1 MPERILLAT
10 DSLEPSGV
18 GEHILALAQGLRS
31 DFDLVVA
38 APQDATGSMLER
50 AERLGLRTKAL
61 AGDEEDFIAAERF
74 DVVHVHAG
82 IGWEGQRLSAVAG
95 RAPAAIVVRTEHLP
109 YVLTDPVQRAAYL
122 QGIEGV
128 SGLICVSAAS
138 ATSFIEAGVP
148 VHKISV
154 VRNGIV
160 AAQPRRGRDIVRGE
174 LGIAATA
181 PFAVT
186 VARLTV
192 QKNHIALLAAL
203 PDILAAHPGFRL
215 ALVGT
220 GPLERELREAATP
233 LREAVL
239 FLGHRNDVPDLLA
252 AADLFVLPSLFEGLP
267 LSLIEAMAAG
277 LPAVASNVGGVDEVV
292 EHGATG
298 LLAMP
303 GDLSKAML
311 SILNDKPMGAAM
323 GSAARR
329 RFETHFTRAR
339 MTRETREVY
348 RRLGLPTAGM
358 RSKEAT

>member
-50 AERLGLRTKAL
+50 AEGLGLRTKAL
-61 AGDEEDFIAAERF
+61 AGDEEDFLAAERF

-82 IGWEGQRLSAVAG
+82 ICWEGQRLSAVAG

-122 QGIEGV
+122 QAVEGV

-160 AAQPRRGRDIVRGE
+160 ATQPRRGRDIVRRE

-186 VARLTV
+186 VARMTL

-203 PDILAAHPGFRL
+203 DAHPGFRL

-220 GPLERELREAATP
+220 GPLEGELREAATP
-233 LREAVL
+233 LRDAVL

-277 LPAVASNVGGVDEVV
+277 LPAVTSNVGGVDEVV

-311 SILNDKPMGAAM
+311 SILNDKPVGAAM

-329 RFETHFTRAR
+329 RFETHFSHVR
-339 MTRETREVY
+339 MSRETCEVY
-348 RRLGLPTAGM
+348 RRLGLRTAGM
-358 RSKEAT
+358 RSEEAT